1 MPINFSPYIS
11 LTPANLEPGDIY
23 QNSIDVALTVLPEFN
38 LRRGTLEDAIFQASA
53 YMNAL
58 NIATINSLPSRL
70 MEGFVKLVGYS
81 RFEGTRATVTLT
93 VTAFDTLGGVVP
105 KSTIFAHRYI
115 EQDGSVTEYTY
126 ETAEEVDLAPIWSN
140 ATAYTTG
147 QYVTYNDATYEAL
160 QNGTNQNP
168 VTQTAYWDLVDGV
181 DSYPSASIQVIS
193 KTIGYTP
200 TIAAGTELV
209 CLTTNNVVDTSIS
222 EDDFSPGLDGD
233 IDSVY
238 LSGARTHIQA
248 LSSSLA
254 TADQIQTS
262 IITNYRET
270 LICKVYDLTNPANL
284 EFTESPADGYVT
296 VFVYGKD
303 RELNNSELT
312 AIDTFVTN
320 KSVPGLEVSIQNYNF
335 APLTIQLAITY
346 NSTSD
351 ASAVGEII
359 KQSLVN
365 AFDYMNFPT
374 YKKDITSNY
383 ISAIAYRDG
392 VGAGVINVS
401 SCTMQHAGI
410 VGYLAQGS
418 TTFTATGDSI
428 SGAATYTGRTQS
440 ATDGSGT
447 GAVFTITKTGSGTL
461 YAGVTTVTITSGG
474 SGYAVGDTITIPG
487 ASLGGATSANN
498 LTLTITGTVGDSKYY
513 SETSNTNTSTLSFIE
528 KGYLPLITAA
538 DITIT
543 ATPLVI

>member
-1 MPINFSPYIS
+1 M
-11 LTPANLEPGDIY
+11 
-23 QNSIDVALTVLPEFN
+23 
-38 LRRGTLEDAIFQASA
+38 
-53 YMNAL
+53 
-58 NIATINSLPSRL
+58 
-70 MEGFVKLVGYS
+70 
-81 RFEGTRATVTLT
+81 
-93 VTAFDTLGGVVP
+93 
-105 KSTIFAHRYI
+105 
-115 EQDGSVTEYTY
+115 
-126 ETAEEVDLAPIWSN
+126 
-140 ATAYTTG
+140 
-147 QYVTYNDATYEAL
+147 
-160 QNGTNQNP
+160 
-168 VTQTAYWDLVDGV
+168 
-181 DSYPSASIQVIS
+181 
-193 KTIGYTP
+193 
-200 TIAAGTELV
+200 
-209 CLTTNNVVDTSIS
+209 
-222 EDDFSPGLDGD
+222 
-233 IDSVY
+233 
-238 LSGARTHIQA
+238 
-248 LSSSLA
+248 
-254 TADQIQTS
+254 
-262 IITNYRET
+262 
-270 LICKVYDLTNPANL
+270 YDLTNPANL

>member
-11 LTPANLEPGDIY
+11 LTPANVEPADIY
-23 QNSIDVALTVLPEFN
+23 QRSIDVALTVLPEFN

-58 NIATINSLPSRL
+58 NVATINSLPSRL
-70 MEGFVKLVGYS
+70 MEGFANLVGYS

-93 VTAFDTLGGVVP
+93 VTAFDTLGGVIP

-147 QYVTYNDATYEAL
+147 QYVTSGNATYKAL
-160 QNGTNQNP
+160 QNGANQNP
-168 VTQTAYWDLVDGV
+168 ATQTAYWDLVDGA
-181 DSYPSASIQVIS
+181 DPSPSASIQVIS

-200 TIAAGTELV
+200 TIIEGTELV
-209 CLTTNNVVDTSIS
+209 CITTNNVVDTSIS
-222 EDDFSPGLDGD
+222 EDDFSPGINED

-248 LSSSLA
+248 LSNSLA
-254 TADQIQTS
+254 TASQIQSS
-262 IITNYRET
+262 IITNYREIE
-270 LICKVYDLTNPANL
+270 ICKVYDLTNPTTPTGL

-320 KSVPGLEVSIQNYNF
+320 KSVPGLEISIQNYNF
-335 APLTIQLAITY
+335 APFTIDIAVTY
-346 NSTSD
+346 DSTLDVSD
-351 ASAVGEII
+351 VEEII

-365 AFDYMNFPT
+365 AFVYVNFPA
-374 YKKDITSNY
+374 YKKDIASNY
-383 ISAIAYRDG
+383 ITSIVYQA
-392 VGAGVINVS
+392 GAGVINVS
-401 SCTMQHAGI
+401 SCTMQHAGV
-410 VGYLAQGS
+410 VGYLSQGS
-418 TTFTATGDSI
+418 TTFTASGTSI
-428 SGAATYTGRTQS
+428 SGAGTYTGVQQS
-440 ATDGSGT
+440 ATNGSGT
-447 GAVFTITKTGSGTL
+447 GAVFTITKTGSGTA
-461 YAGVTTVTITSGG
+461 YSGFITVTITSGG
-474 SGYAVGDTITIPG
+474 AGYAVGNTITIPG
-487 ASLGGATSANN
+487 ASLGNGGD
-498 LTLTITGTVGDSKYY
+498 LTLTITGTVADNKYY
-513 SETSNTNTSTLSFIE
+513 TETANTSASTLSFVK
-528 KGYLPLITAA
+528 KGYLPLIAA
-538 DITIT
+538 GDITIT

>member
-70 MEGFVKLVGYS
+70 MEGFANLVGYS

-168 VTQTAYWDLVDGV
+168 YTQTAYWNLVDGA

-254 TADQIQTS
+254 TANQIQSS
-262 IITNYRET
+262 IINNYREIQ
-270 LICKVYDLTNPANL
+270 ICKVYDLTSPAGL

-335 APLTIQLAITY
+335 APFTINIAVTHD
-346 NSTSD
+346 STIDVSD
-351 ASAVGEII
+351 VQEII
-359 KQSLVN
+359 KQTLVN
-365 AFDYMNFPT
+365 AFTYVNFPT

-383 ISAIAYRDG
+383 ITSIVYQS
-392 VGAGVINVS
+392 GAGVINVS
-401 SCTMQHAGI
+401 SCTMQH
-410 VGYLAQGS
+410 
-418 TTFTATGDSI
+418 T
-428 SGAATYTGRTQS
+428 
-440 ATDGSGT
+440 GT
-447 GAVFTITKTGSGTL
+447 GTGS
-461 YAGVTTVTITSGG
+461 
-474 SGYAVGDTITIPG
+474 P
-487 ASLGGATSANN
+487 
-498 LTLTITGTVGDSKYY
+498 YY
-513 SETSNTNTSTLSFIE
+513 SETANTNTSTLSFIE

>member
-70 MEGFVKLVGYS
+70 MEGFVNLVGYS

-147 QYVTYNDATYEAL
+147 QYVTYGDATYEAL

-168 VTQTAYWDLVDGV
+168 VTQAAYWNLVDGA

-254 TADQIQTS
+254 TANQIQSS
-262 IITNYRET
+262 IINNYREIQ
-270 LICKVYDLTNPANL
+270 ICKVYDLTSPAGL

-335 APLTIQLAITY
+335 APFTINVAVTY
-346 NSTSD
+346 DSTFDVSD
-351 ASAVGEII
+351 VEEII
-359 KQSLVN
+359 KQTLVN
-365 AFDYMNFPT
+365 AFIYVNFPT
-374 YKKDITSNY
+374 FKKDITSNY
-383 ISAIAYRDG
+383 ITSIVYQS
-392 VGAGVINVS
+392 GAGVINVS

-418 TTFTATGDSI
+418 TTFTAAGTSI
-428 SGAATYTGRTQS
+428 SGAATYTGVTQS
-440 ATDGSGT
+440 ATSGSGT
-447 GAVFTITKTGSGTL
+447 GAVFTITKTGSGTS
-461 YAGVTTVTITSGG
+461 YSGVTTVTITSGG

-487 ASLGGATSANN
+487 ADLGVGATTPANN

>member
-23 QNSIDVALTVLPEFN
+23 QQSIDVALTVLPEFN

-70 MEGFVKLVGYS
+70 MEGFANLVGYS

-147 QYVTYNDATYEAL
+147 QYVTYNSSTYKAL

-168 VTQTAYWDLVDGV
+168 GTQTAYWDLVDGA
-181 DSYPSASIQVIS
+181 DPSPSASIQVIS

-200 TIAAGTELV
+200 TITEGTELV
-209 CLTTNNVVDTSIS
+209 CITTNNVVDIAIS
-222 EDDFSPGLDGD
+222 EDDFAAGIDGD

-238 LSGARTHIQA
+238 LSGARTHVQA
-248 LSSSLA
+248 LSNSLS
-254 TADQIQTS
+254 TANQIQSS
-262 IITNYRET
+262 ILTNYRET
-270 LICKVYDLTNPANL
+270 EICKVYDLTNPSNL
-284 EFTESPADGYVT
+284 AIAAASADGYVT
-296 VFVYGKD
+296 AFVYGKD
-303 RELNNSELT
+303 RELTTPELT
-312 AIDTFVTN
+312 SIDDFVTL
-320 KSVPGLEVSIQNYNF
+320 KSVPGLVISVQNYKF
-335 APLTIQLAITY
+335 APLTIDLAITY
-346 NSTSD
+346 NSTID
-351 ASAVGEII
+351 VSAVEEII

-365 AFDYMNFPT
+365 AFGYINFPT
-374 YKKDITSNY
+374 FKKDITSNY
-383 ISAIAYRDG
+383 IAAI
-392 VGAGVINVS
+392 VFQSGAGVINVS
-401 SCTMQHAGI
+401 SCTMQHAGV
-410 VGYLAQGS
+410 VGYLSQGS
-418 TTFTATGDSI
+418 TTFTASGTSI
-428 SGAATYTGRTQS
+428 SDAGTYTGVTQS
-440 ATDGSGT
+440 ATNGSGT
-447 GAVFTITKTGSGTL
+447 GAMFTITKTGSGTA
-461 YAGVTTVTITSGG
+461 YSGFITVTITSGG
-474 SGYAVGDTITIPG
+474 AGYVAGNTITIPG
-487 ASLGGATSANN
+487 ASLGNGGD
-498 LTLTITGTVGDSKYY
+498 LTLTITGTVADNKYY
-513 SETSNTNTSTLSFIE
+513 SETANTNTSTLSFVK